1 MTRVAVIGAGVAGMS
16 AAQLLKTAAV
26 HVVLFDKGRRP
37 GGRLSSTPTPSG
49 LADHGAQFVRPSAPA
64 LITELRR
71 SPAVRAWRERHRDG
85 RDALVGVP
93 SNRSLALWW
102 AEGLNVR
109 SSAKVTTLQ
118 REGAQWTIGCEAGSQ
133 HGFDACLVT
142 LPAPQAEALLAA
154 SSLCPSWRSELA
166 EITYAP
172 CWTIVAEPLGEP
184 RLPHDAAPAPP
195 FRWCAPESA
204 KPNRTG
210 SAWVAQADPDWS
222 RDHLEASAEDA
233 GRALLYALSDATGA
247 PFELVRAHRWRFA
260 EVERAL
266 NKPSCFDASLRLGY
280 ASDGCLGGRV
290 ESAWLSGRDAA
301 ERLLDSI

>member
-1 MTRVAVIGAGVAGMS
+1 MIGAGVAGMS
-16 AAQLLKTAAV
+16 AAQLLKAAAV
-26 HVVLFDKGRRP
+26 DVVLFDKGRRP
-37 GGRLSSTPTPSG
+37 GGRLSSTPAPSG
-49 LADHGAQFVRPSAPA
+49 LADHGAQFVRPSDPA
-64 LITELRR
+64 LVSELRR
-71 SPAVRAWRERHRDG
+71 SPAARTWPARHRDG
-85 RDALVGVP
+85 RDALVGEP

-102 AEGLNVR
+102 AEGLKVR
-109 SSAKVTTLQ
+109 SSSKVTTLQ
-118 REGAQWTIGCEAGSQ
+118 RDAAQWTIACEVGSE

-142 LPAPQAEALLAA
+142 LPAPQADALLSA
-154 SSLCPSWRSELA
+154 SALRPSWRSAIA
-166 EITYAP
+166 EIVYAP

-184 RLPHDAAPAPP
+184 EFAHDAAPAPP

-210 SAWVAQADPDWS
+210 SAWVAQADADWS
-222 RDHLEASAEDA
+222 REHLEASAEDA
-233 GRALLYALSDATGA
+233 GRALLCALSNATGA
-247 PFELVRAHRWRFA
+247 AFELVRAHRWRFA

-266 NKPSCFDASLRLGY
+266 NKPSCFDPSLRLAY